1 MTIRPCNRAAVAHI
15 ERPSF
20 SSFLPFLGGSHV
32 MVKGQQRRTTVKCQC
47 GLRLQRRTTSRFT
60 ARERRQFS
68 SHFFFFFELFWM
80 SSSDISECMSRCVLR
95 SPQSPF
101 PSYCTFGCE
110 KSKERRER
118 HLIMITFKK
127 DFAKQIFFVSEARN
141 FQFPKTVVQCNKE
154 YNFAVNIQIKHI
166 FAWQAFYYFFS

>member
-1 MTIRPCNRAAVAHI
+1 MSWSKASKEGLLSSVNAVFVFKGGRHPVLLHEKEGNFHPI
-15 ERPSF
+15 F
-20 SSFLPFLGGSHV
+20 FSFLNF
-32 MVKGQQRRTTVKCQC
+32 
-47 GLRLQRRTTSRFT
+47 
-60 ARERRQFS
+60 
-68 SHFFFFFELFWM
+68 FWM

-141 FQFPKTVVQCNKE
+141 FYFPKTVVQCNKE
-154 YNFAVNIQIKHI
+154 YNFAANIQIKHI